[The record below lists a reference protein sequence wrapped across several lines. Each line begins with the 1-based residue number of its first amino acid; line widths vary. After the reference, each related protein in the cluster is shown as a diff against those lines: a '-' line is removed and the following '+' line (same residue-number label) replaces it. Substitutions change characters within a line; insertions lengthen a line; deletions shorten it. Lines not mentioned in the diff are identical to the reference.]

1 MKAQTLSLCS
11 TKGVAFAVF
20 AANADVIIFV
30 NKRGH
35 PKHPTPLRCDY
46 QNTLSRNMKTHLLGP
61 YNIITL
67 PKVLVRLSLDTVSF
81 QIVVPFQTP
90 GTVQN
95 ST

>member
-1 MKAQTLSLCS
+1 MNAQTPPLCT

-46 QNTLSRNMKTHLLGP
+46 QNTLSRNRKTHLLGP
-61 YNIITL
+61 YNIIKL
-67 PKVLVRLSLDTVSF
+67 SKVLVRLSLDTVSF
-81 QIVVPFQTP
+81 QPFVSFQSPGKVQTI
-90 GTVQN
+90 T
-95 ST
+95 

>member
-1 MKAQTLSLCS
+1 MNAHTPSLCS
-11 TKGVAFAVF
+11 TKGVASAVF

-46 QNTLSRNMKTHLLGP
+46 HNTLSRNMKTHLLGS
-61 YNIITL
+61 YNIITVS
-67 PKVLVRLSLDTVSF
+67 KVLVRLSLDTDSSQLFVSF
-81 QIVVPFQTP
+81 QST
-90 GTVQN
+90 GTVQT